1 MAPVAITGRQ
11 RSVTIAV
18 VIMLVGVFAAN
29 KADLIIGNPTT
40 SVPRGLYYAVSPEY
54 AGYVS
59 FCLDHR
65 HRDRDYYDRFC
76 STDRPRGLRILKRIA
91 ERQQDGSLIVRGDS
105 PRALD
110 SRLLGPV
117 RPEQIRAWWKPFIQI
132 GAAADAEDGS

>member
-1 MAPVAITGRQ
+1 MMASVAITGRQ

-18 VIMLVGVFAAN
+18 VIMLIGLFAAN
-29 KADLIIGNPTT
+29 KAGLIIGNPTP
-40 SVPRGLYYAVSPEY
+40 SVPRGLYYAVSPER

-76 STDRPRGLRILKRIA
+76 STDRPHGLRILKRIA
-91 ERQQDGSLIVRGDS
+91 ERRPDGSLIVRGDS

-110 SRLLGPV
+110 SQLLGPV
-117 RPEQIRAWWKPFIQI
+117 KPEQIRAWWRPLIQI
-132 GAAADAEDGS
+132 